1 MFNLYDLSKCSPSV
15 QEYGDWN
22 WSRRPK
28 EFPSLSDTHP
38 FPRWI
43 PAPASSSTAQPASP
57 QLAQENF
64 SRPFLPLP
72 LSQHWSSPSRYGS
85 SLQPPVIPATQ
96 CSRPAHIP
104 AHQTRMGYTPTR
116 ATQVLSQGT
125 YFREKQKSRKDTASF
140 CLAMSVCLSL
150 CASLSA
156 HSLWVHAGKE
166 AFWWPHEN
174 QQELS
179 IPRQTF
185 KYCWSAGQSDC
196 DLLKNPAL
204 EIAMKVSGFW
214 ASRPVSL

>member
-125 YFREKQKSRKDTASF
+125 YFWEKQKSRKDTAFF
-140 CLAMSVCLSL
+140 CLAMSVCLSVP
-150 CASLSA
+150 LSQ
-156 HSLWVHAGKE
+156 LT
-166 AFWWPHEN
+166 P
-174 QQELS
+174 
-179 IPRQTF
+179 
-185 KYCWSAGQSDC
+185 
-196 DLLKNPAL
+196 
-204 EIAMKVSGFW
+204 SGFMLERKL
-214 ASRPVSL
+214 SDDHMRTSKNSPFPGRPSSTAGRLDSLTVTSWRTLH